1 MKMTTYITKIEDR
14 PAVAA
19 PRSEVFPGE
28 TPDQY
33 PHRGQKPV
41 PAGFPGRDR
50 GRRLGVIRGKLHRL
64 GTGSRRNVRE
74 SNEPKAYLCR
84 ASGAD
89 TADQQR

>member
-1 MKMTTYITKIEDR
+1 MTTYITKIEDR

-50 GRRLGVIRGKLHRL
+50 GRRLGV
-64 GTGSRRNVRE
+64 
-74 SNEPKAYLCR
+74 
-84 ASGAD
+84 
-89 TADQQR
+89 